1 MKNNYRIFTQMDRII
16 SKKLPEI
23 RTLCQE
29 HKVRELYVFG
39 SRGKGGR
46 PTKDS
51 DFDLM
56 VEIDEPDPIDRGQL
70 LLSLYNKFEKLFN
83 HKVDLVTA
91 SSIKNQI
98 FQEYLDTSK
107 QLIYDGSKS

>member
-1 MKNNYRIFTQMDRII
+1 MDRII

-39 SRGKGGR
+39 SRGNLGH
-46 PTKDS
+46 PTKES

-56 VEIDEPDPIDRGQL
+56 VEIDEPNPIDKGRL
-70 LLSLYNKFEKLFN
+70 LLSLYDKFERLFN
-83 HKVDLVTA
+83 HKIDLITPD
-91 SSIKNQI
+91 SIKNAI
-98 FQEYLDTSK
+98 FEEYVGSSK
-107 QLIYDGSKS
+107 QLIYDRSES

>member
-1 MKNNYRIFTQMDRII
+1 MDRTV

-23 RTLCQE
+23 RILCKE
-29 HKVRELYVFG
+29 HKVKELYIFG
-39 SRGKGGR
+39 SRGKGGH

-56 VEIDEPDPIDRGQL
+56 VEIDEPNPVNRGQL
-70 LLSLYNKFEKLFN
+70 LLSLYDKFERLFN
-83 HKVDLVTA
+83 KKIDLITPG
-91 SSIKNQI
+91 SIKNPI
-98 FQEYLDTSK
+98 FEEYVGTSK

>member
-1 MKNNYRIFTQMDRII
+1 MNNYRIFTQMDRTI
-16 SKKLPEI
+16 SKKLSEI

-39 SRGKGGR
+39 SRGKGGHPR
-46 PTKDS
+46 KDS

-56 VEIDEPDPIDRGQL
+56 VEIDEPDPVDRGQL
-70 LLSLYNKFEKLFN
+70 LLSLYMKFEKLFN
-83 HKVDLVTA
+83 QKVDLITPG
-91 SSIKNQI
+91 SIKNPV
-98 FQEYLDTSK
+98 FEEYVGTSK

>member
-1 MKNNYRIFTQMDRII
+1 MDRII

-39 SRGKGGR
+39 SRGKGGH
-46 PTKDS
+46 PGKDS

-56 VEIDEPDPIDRGQL
+56 VEIDEPDPVDRGQL
-70 LLSLYNKFEKLFN
+70 LLSLYMKFEKLFN
-83 HKVDLVTA
+83 QKVDLIT
-91 SSIKNQI
+91 SGSIKNPV
-98 FQEYLDTSK
+98 FEEYVGTSK
-107 QLIYDGSKS
+107 QLIYDGSES